1 MSVGFS
7 SPQWLYLPFLVGVTG
22 LALLRRRHR
31 RERLFPTLEFF
42 SPEISG
48 SPSRRA
54 GIDWLGALL
63 LFGAFLMA
71 IAPASPGIQ
80 FRSTGAPAWPVHAI
94 ARCLPGGAVAELFV
108 QSNNVPHQHHLTLTL
123 QEAGHVMTFPI
134 AGRRLAGGV
143 TLSGIPVAQ
152 SFSISLARSARILWR
167 TTLTRA
173 PAPPPTNVNL
183 IGHPPEAL
191 LRLMKIMPGVRWN
204 RPGRRATIWLVESSR
219 FRPATIPP
227 SRHTIVL
234 AIGRTNAPAL
244 RVGTIVR
251 PPRRAKMIGAAASRR
266 SGVLRRVSWRSVRVA
281 RMFAAQ
287 LGDGWRILARMGG
300 LPWLARRVS
309 PRTHIQWFWLAS
321 PPRDFFTDWQHH
333 ASFVVFFVN
342 VLRRT
347 TEPLRNMAA
356 DGWWRP
362 AAPFTAARRT
372 HSRLPVIHSYPLSMG
387 LALLASLLLLVAAM
401 GFVNRYPRLAVDLR
415 HGAFPVPPAAGR
427 KSH

>member
-7 SPQWLYLPFLVGVTG
+7 SPQWLYLPFLVVVTG
-22 LALLRRRHR
+22 LALLRQRHR
-31 RERLFPTLEFF
+31 RESLFPTLEFF

-48 SPSRRA
+48 AASRRA
-54 GIDWLGALL
+54 GIDWLWALML
-63 LFGAFLMA
+63 IGAFIMA
-71 IAPASPGIQ
+71 LAPASPRLQ
-80 FRSTGAPAWPVHAI
+80 FRSTHAPSWPVHAV
-94 ARCLPGGAVAELFV
+94 ARSLPGAAVAELFV

-143 TLSGIPVAQ
+143 TVSGIPVAR
-152 SFSISLARSARILWR
+152 SFSLSLVRSARILWR

-173 PAPPPTNVNL
+173 PAPPPANVNL
-183 IGHPPEAL
+183 IGHPPGDL

-204 RPGRRATIWLVESSR
+204 RAGRQATIWVVESSR
-219 FRPATIPP
+219 FRPGTIPP

-234 AIGRTNAPAL
+234 AIGRTNAPAM

-251 PPRRAKMIGAAASRR
+251 PPHRAKVVPAAASRR
-266 SGVLRRVSWRSVRVA
+266 TGVLRHVSWRSVRVA
-281 RMFAAQ
+281 RMFTAQ
-287 LGDGWRILARMGG
+287 LGGGWRVLARMDG
-300 LPWLARRVS
+300 LPWLAWRVS

-321 PPRDFFTDWQHH
+321 PPRDLFTDWQHH

-342 VLRRT
+342 VLRQA
-347 TEPLRNMAA
+347 TEPLRNMVR

-362 AAPFTAARRT
+362 AAPFTAVRHT
-372 HSRLPVIHSYPLSMG
+372 RLPVIHSYPLSMG

-401 GFVNRYPRLAVDLR
+401 GLVNRYPRLAVDLR
-415 HGAFPVPPAAGR
+415 HGASSAPPAPGR
-427 KSH
+427 KSR